1 MKILVNQVPFEGIL
15 LEEEIDPGELDLETE
30 LIKFGSPIRLKARAW
45 RITNALS
52 VDLNIKAK
60 LHAACSR
67 CLKEFD
73 WDWNKDVQLNYPLDN
88 SITFIDLNP
97 EIREEVILDYPIKPL
112 CDLNCKGLCKKCGN
126 NKNEGGCNCGFT

>member
-1 MKILVNQVPFEGIL
+1 MKIFVNQVPFEGIL

-30 LIKFGSPIRLKARAW
+30 LIKFSLPLRFKAHAW

-52 VDLNIKAK
+52 VDLNIKTK
-60 LHAACSR
+60 LHAVCSR

-126 NKNEGGCNCGFT
+126 NKNEGGCNCGST